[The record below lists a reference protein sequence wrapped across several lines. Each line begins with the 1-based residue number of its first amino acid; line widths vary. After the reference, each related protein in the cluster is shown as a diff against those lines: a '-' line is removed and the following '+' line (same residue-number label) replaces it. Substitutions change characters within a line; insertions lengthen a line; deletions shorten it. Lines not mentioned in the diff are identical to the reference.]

1 MQPKGTCYSSIQNII
16 QEYILIESKNAF
28 IITDFDQ
35 CTNIALKY
43 PATNFLL
50 WKDELTDL
58 SESTFIMN
66 QAQKNAR
73 NVSFYETQNHETI
86 ERKNDF
92 FDWVYD
98 AYILNKCFFE
108 NKKKD
113 FYNLLFELHR
123 VVKPYGII

>member
-1 MQPKGTCYSSIQNII
+1 MQPKSTCYSSIQNII
-16 QEYILIESKNAF
+16 QEYILVESKNAF

-43 PATNFLL
+43 PTTNFLL

-66 QAQKNAR
+66 QAQKNVR
-73 NVSFYETQNHETI
+73 NISFYETQNHETI

-98 AYILNKCFFE
+98 AYILNKCFLE

>member
-1 MQPKGTCYSSIQNII
+1 MMETNRTCYSSIQHII
-16 QEYILIESKNAF
+16 QEYILVESKNSF
-28 IITDFDQ
+28 LITDFDQ
-35 CTNIALKY
+35 CTKIAQQY
-43 PATNFLL
+43 ANTNFLL

-66 QAQKNAR
+66 QRQSSAP
-73 NVSFYETQNHETI
+73 NVNFYETQNHETI

-98 AYILNKCFFE
+98 AYILNKCFAE

-113 FYNLLFELHR
+113 FYNL
-123 VVKPYGII
+123 